1 MRVAVIYSMRSQ
13 VRVLDS
19 SSPSIILGGG
29 VNINLLPE
37 NLYDLITS
45 VPPSASTLPG
55 VSLVSLWWVTV
66 PCASLTVKVPE

>member
-1 MRVAVIYSMRSQ
+1 MRIAVIYPIRSQ
-13 VRVLDS
+13 VRVLVS

-45 VPPSASTLPG
+45 VPPSASTEPG